1 MVGQRGVWISTG
13 CGQSWDREVCGSPQY
28 AVSGGTE
35 RCVDP
40 HRLAADCIP
49 GGQRPDPKMD
59 NCFLLHRQPR
69 KPHIT
74 LKHLFYTA
82 VPTATTAATAIITN
96 VTTITTGAAA
106 IATAGAAAIA
116 TTGAAAIATAGA
128 AAIATTGAAAIATA
142 GAAAIATTG
151 AATIATT
158 GAATIATA
166 GAAATATNT
175 ATEHPRV
182 SGRIRDT
189 TASVASLGSL
199 AGSEILQQVWH
210 H

>member
-1 MVGQRGVWISTG
+1 M
-13 CGQSWDREVCGSPQY
+13 CGSPQS

-96 VTTITTGAAA
+96 VTTITTGAAT
-106 IATAGAAAIA
+106 IATA
-116 TTGAAAIATAGA
+116 GAAAIATAGA
-128 AAIATTGAAAIATA
+128 AAIATAGAAAIATA
-142 GAAAIATTG
+142 GAAATAN
-151 AATIATT
+151 
-158 GAATIATA
+158 ATA
-166 GAAATATNT
+166 AATNT